1 MAVYIPNKFEVN
13 PNIDTPILDSSYI
26 YGAVVYANNKES
38 LPKNENLVKNGNLGI
53 IANDSEKTPQVLI
66 FNKTKGLWTNL
77 GVNIDSSNSNIEY
90 NGKNEVY
97 FLPEYIDPN
106 DFKNGESILVVD
118 DSQETYTQF
127 SPLMLSMIKAINTL
141 EQEII
146 RLKNTLNDM
155 EGGPIEDTQSN
166 ELTHIAYDPND
177 PHPIIK
183 SDWIKDAKSEDSSN
197 IYSDPSYY
205 DKDLNTVIYN
215 SSILDTSRFPYPDN
229 IDDNGIDPS
238 GNPDIDRYAPYPLRH
253 FGFKHAK
260 NKKQMDQFKKYLIP
274 YEPVICTSEKILYY
288 YDPETWSMVPLSG
301 KPKDSSS
308 DIPDDSSISPEPE
321 PSNNYYV
328 DSNNIL
334 TIDSSLVTVDENG
347 ILILSATID
356 ENGILNLGS
365 SKIIS
370 EDIKISNNILEIN
383 STKYNI
389 DNNGILNINEDI
401 DNDGILSLNSNKSS
415 NNVKISNN
423 ILEITSDNINNN
435 GILSLNTNIDNN
447 GILSFNV

>member
-155 EGGPIEDTQSN
+155 EGGSIEDTQSN
-166 ELTHIAYDPND
+166 ELTHIAYDPDD

-215 SSILDTSRFPYPDN
+215 SSILDSSRFPYPDN

-260 NKKQMDQFKKYLIP
+260 NKKQMEEFKKYLIP

-301 KPKDSSS
+301 KISDSST
-308 DIPDDSSISPEPE
+308 DDSSIIPEPE

-383 STKYNI
+383 STKYNV

-401 DNDGILSLNSNKSS
+401 DD
-415 NNVKISNN
+415 
-423 ILEITSDNINNN
+423 N